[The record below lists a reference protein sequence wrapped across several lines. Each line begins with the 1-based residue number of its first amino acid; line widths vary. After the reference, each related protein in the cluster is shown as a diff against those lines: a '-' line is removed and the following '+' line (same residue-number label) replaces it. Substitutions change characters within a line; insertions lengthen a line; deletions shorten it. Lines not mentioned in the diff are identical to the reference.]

1 MGYLFGGWQSEVE
14 LQQFIVKLT
23 HSVLLTSISSYK
35 DRISWGI
42 LRKNNIFCYKKTLLE
57 NYNYAK

>member
-35 DRISWGI
+35 DRIS
-42 LRKNNIFCYKKTLLE
+42 
-57 NYNYAK
+57 